1 VKWCQASGQGPPQ
14 RYLIGIRYY
23 SYY

>member
-1 VKWCQASGQGPPQ
+1 VKWCQASGPGPPQ

>member
-1 VKWCQASGQGPPQ
+1 VKWCQASGQGRPQ

>member
-1 VKWCQASGQGPPQ
+1 VKWCQASGQGPPH

>member
-14 RYLIGIRYY
+14 RYLIGIHYY
-23 SYY
+23 PYY